1 LIGIDT
7 SVLIAFEDKD
17 HSEHSRIVQLIR
29 RQLKRRERLVLS
41 PQVLTEFVHVIT
53 DGGRFSKPLT
63 MIQALARAEWWRAVR
78 ECRWLFPNDASI
90 ELFLEWM
97 AMHRLGRKRVLD
109 TMLAA
114 TYASQGV
121 SKIATLNVDDFL
133 LFDRFDFVGT

>member
-1 LIGIDT
+1 MIGIDT

-17 HSEHSRIVQLIR
+17 HGEHSRVVQLIR

-53 DGGRFSKPLT
+53 DGSRFPKPLT
-63 MIQALARAEWWRAVR
+63 MVQALARAEWWRAVR

-97 AMHRLGRKRVLD
+97 ATHRLGRKRVLD

-133 LFDRFDFVGT
+133 LFDRFDFVGV

>member
-17 HSEHSRIVQLIR
+17 HSEHSRIAQLIR

-53 DGGRFSKPLT
+53 DGGRFPKPLT
-63 MIQALARAEWWRAVR
+63 MVQALARAEWWRAVR

-97 AMHRLGRKRVLD
+97 ATHRLGRKRVLD